1 MTKKRT
7 RENELINQI
16 VDGIDD
22 IKGDDIQV
30 LDLTAIDNTPCEY
43 FIICT
48 GNSNTHVT
56 AIVNGIKRK
65 VSKGL
70 LEKPFHIEGME
81 VAEWVLL
88 DYVNVVVHVFQKHIR
103 AYYNIEELWGD
114 ATIRLQTQSQIS

>member
-1 MTKKRT
+1 MTPKRT
-7 RENELINQI
+7 RVNELINQI

-56 AIVNGIKRK
+56 AITHAIKRK
-65 VSKGL
+65 VSKEL
-70 LEKPFHIEGME
+70 LEKPSHIEGME

-103 AYYNIEELWGD
+103 AYYNIEELWG
-114 ATIRLQTQSQIS
+114 